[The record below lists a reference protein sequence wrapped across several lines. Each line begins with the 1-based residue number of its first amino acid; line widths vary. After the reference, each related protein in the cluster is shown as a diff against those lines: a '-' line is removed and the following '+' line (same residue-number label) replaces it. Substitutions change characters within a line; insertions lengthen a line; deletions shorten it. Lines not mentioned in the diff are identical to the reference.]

1 MVPRDFNILKK
12 NLMSEF
18 NPCSLSPQSSDSV
31 VTTRY
36 LQGDSDVGGGV
47 AGTARQK
54 RPLERCCGHGG
65 CWVHGELLGP
75 WRDAGT
81 MGRRGDAGAMEG
93 CWVYGGMLGSWGN
106 AKSTEGCWGH
116 VGRMLD
122 HEGMLQPQSMES

>member
-1 MVPRDFNILKK
+1 MKK
-12 NLMSEF
+12 KLMSEF
-18 NPCSLSPQSSDSV
+18 TPCSLSPQSSDSV

-65 CWVHGELLGP
+65 MLGP
-75 WRDAGT
+75 WGEGEMLGPWKDAG
-81 MGRRGDAGAMEG
+81 
-93 CWVYGGMLGSWGN
+93 
-106 AKSTEGCWGH
+106 STEGCWGH

-122 HEGMLQPQSMES
+122 HEGMLQPRRDAGVMAG